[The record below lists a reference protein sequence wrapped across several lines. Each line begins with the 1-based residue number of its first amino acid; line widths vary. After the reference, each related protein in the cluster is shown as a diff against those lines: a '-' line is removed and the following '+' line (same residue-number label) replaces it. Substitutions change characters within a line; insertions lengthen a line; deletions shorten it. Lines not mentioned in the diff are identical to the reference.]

1 MNIAEKQIYLINHVR
16 SYFKKLKAENISQL
30 NSVFCYFSIWS
41 PLPGLSKLRTL
52 KKDFLGNLNL
62 FISILKGVISI
73 SKQSNFVTINNNN
86 KTNVS
91 KLVVTWAYK
100 NNFLSNGS

>member
-16 SYFKKLKAENISQL
+16 SYLKKLKAENISQL

-52 KKDFLGNLNL
+52 KKDFLGNLNFSFQFL
-62 FISILKGVISI
+62 ENI
-73 SKQSNFVTINNNN
+73 T
-86 KTNVS
+86 
-91 KLVVTWAYK
+91 KLPY
-100 NNFLSNGS
+100 NFLGKNIGNPTHYFF